1 MQQPAPQPSG
11 DRFKLVAYLAGAL
24 VVAAIT
30 GAIVAMPTVTRFH
43 ATGPANTGHEH
54 VACSAC
60 HKDAPG
66 TARQQLQAKV
76 QHLLGRRAS
85 DVTFGTMRVQNEQCV
100 SCHARDQDMHPVYR
114 FLEPRF
120 SKARAE
126 IGAES
131 CVSCHRE
138 HKGVRVTMAPTACS
152 SCHQN
157 LALKSDPLD
166 VPHSVLVERQDWKS
180 CLGCH
185 DFHGNHKRS
194 TQTRVDAAYPASAIA
209 DYFAGGRSPY
219 GTDLKF
225 TPKQGGQ

>member
-30 GAIVAMPTVTRFH
+30 GAIVAMPASTRFH
-43 ATGPANTGHEH
+43 ATGPANTGHEA

-66 TARQQLQAKV
+66 TVRQQVQAKV
-76 QHLLGRRAS
+76 QYLMGRRAG

-100 SCHARDQDMHPVYR
+100 GCHARDQDMHPVYR

-138 HKGVRVTMAPTACS
+138 HKGVRVTMASTACS
-152 SCHQN
+152 E
-157 LALKSDPLD
+157 LP
-166 VPHSVLVERQDWKS
+166 PEP
-180 CLGCH
+180 
-185 DFHGNHKRS
+185 RS
-194 TQTRVDAAYPASAIA
+194 QI
-209 DYFAGGRSPY
+209 RSPRCSSQCP
-219 GTDLKF
+219 GRAAGLEEL
-225 TPKQGGQ
+225 PRLP

>member
-1 MQQPAPQPSG
+1 MQQPTPQTSS
-11 DRFKLVAYLAGAL
+11 DRFKLAAYLAGAL

-30 GAIVAMPTVTRFH
+30 GAVVAMPTITRFH
-43 ATGPANTGHEH
+43 ATGPANTGHAT
-54 VACSAC
+54 VACNAC

-76 QHLLGRRAS
+76 QYLMGRRAN

-100 SCHARDQDMHPVYR
+100 ACHGRDQDMHPVYR

-126 IGAES
+126 IGAQS

-157 LALKSDPLD
+157 LTLKSDPLD
-166 VPHSVLVERQDWKS
+166 VPHSVLVQRQDWKS

-194 TQTRVDAAYPASAIA
+194 TQTRVDEAYPASAIA

-219 GTDLKF
+219 GQDLKF

>member
-1 MQQPAPQPSG
+1 MQQPAPQPSS

-30 GAIVAMPTVTRFH
+30 GAIVAMPTFTRFH
-43 ATGPANTGHEH
+43 ATGPANTGHET

-76 QHLLGRRAS
+76 QYLMGRRAS

-100 SCHARDQDMHPVYR
+100 GCHARDQDMHPVYR

-126 IGAES
+126 IGAAS

-152 SCHQN
+152 SCHQS

-166 VPHSVLVERQDWKS
+166 VPHSVLVERQDWQS

-194 TQTRVDAAYPASAIA
+194 TQTRVDAAYPAAAIA